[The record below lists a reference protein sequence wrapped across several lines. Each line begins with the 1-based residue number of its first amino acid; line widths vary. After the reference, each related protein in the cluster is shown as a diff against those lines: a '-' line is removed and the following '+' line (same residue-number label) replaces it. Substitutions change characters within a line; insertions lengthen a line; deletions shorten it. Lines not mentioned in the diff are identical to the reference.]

1 MELNFLLCSSYV
13 RVLGDV
19 ISSGGGGAGWVH
31 VWLPVQALT
40 MVPLSILLENPLVP
54 LGSPKTKRGDFCLSS
69 LVPVGLER
77 PIPFTNRD

>member
-1 MELNFLLCSSYV
+1 MFMFLAI
-13 RVLGDV
+13 V

-31 VWLPVQALT
+31 VWLPVQAVA
-40 MVPLSILLENPLVP
+40 MVLFFVLLENPLVP
-54 LGSPKTKRGDFCLSS
+54 IRSSKTKRGAFCLSS